1 MKEDYRLT
9 RDEKYDIGH
18 YETDCMTDED
28 VGRLLKITEQAEQ
41 FEVMMMEFDCAMAKV
56 RTKLENLNK
65 EMALKNRRNPFE
77 YIKYRLKSP
86 KSIYGKLKVKGVP
99 FTVEN
104 IENTINDV
112 AGIRVICSF
121 IDDIYGIRDSFDMQD
136 DVEILQEKDY
146 IASPKENGYRSLHL
160 IVRVPIFLSNE
171 KKYMNVEVQFRTIAM
186 DFWASVEHKM
196 KYKREI
202 RNAEIIVEELRYSA
216 DLINQLDRR
225 MLQIRE
231 RIERSEEPEDSSG
244 T

>member
-112 AGIRVICSF
+112 AGLRVICSF

-244 T
+244 A

>member
-1 MKEDYRLT
+1 MT

-18 YETDCMTDED
+18 YETDYMTDED

-41 FEVMMMEFDCAMAKV
+41 FEVMMMECDCAMAKV

-112 AGIRVICSF
+112 AGLRVICSF

-231 RIERSEEPEDSSG
+231 RIERSEEPEDSPVTS
-244 T
+244 

>member
-1 MKEDYRLT
+1 M
-9 RDEKYDIGH
+9 
-18 YETDCMTDED
+18 
-28 VGRLLKITEQAEQ
+28 
-41 FEVMMMEFDCAMAKV
+41 
-56 RTKLENLNK
+56 
-65 EMALKNRRNPFE
+65 
-77 YIKYRLKSP
+77 
-86 KSIYGKLKVKGVP
+86 
-99 FTVEN
+99 
-104 IENTINDV
+104 

-121 IDDIYGIRDSFDMQD
+121 IDDIYSIRDSFDVQD

-160 IVRVPIFLSNE
+160 ILRVPIFLSSE

-202 RNAEIIVEELRYSA
+202 NNAEIIVEELRYSA

-231 RIERSEEPEDSSG
+231 RIERSEVPSEEEKRA
-244 T
+244 

>member
-1 MKEDYRLT
+1 MT

-112 AGIRVICSF
+112 AGLRVICSF

-146 IASPKENGYRSLHL
+146 ISSPKENGYRSLHL

-231 RIERSEEPEDSSG
+231 RIERSEVPEDSAEI
-244 T
+244 